1 MATDAEVKTLENYV
15 GARLPDDYRDFLLTQ
30 RSMEKFFGEVAF
42 LQLYPADQII
52 PINEAGEIQS
62 RFPGALVIGG
72 DGSREMLTYDFRDG
86 GANLVLLDI
95 TAEDW
100 SAAVFQ
106 APSLTALLKS
116 LPTTGWLFE

>member
-42 LQLYPADQII
+42 LQLYPVDQII
-52 PINEAGEIQS
+52 PINEAGEIRS

-72 DGSREMLTYDFRDG
+72 DGSREMLTYDFRGD

-100 SAAVFQ
+100 SAASFQ
-106 APSLTALLKS
+106 ATSLTALLKN